1 MALIKDK
8 AITDKERA
16 LVINALFSR
25 SDSGLLKKNDIG
37 PTMSGN
43 VMDLVETVTKKD

>member
-25 SDSGLLKKNDIG
+25 SDSGLLKNDIG